1 MASKQEEDNKKLWY
15 HLVWLDKNME
25 NFDNQ
30 RKVKWLRE
38 IDPEIETFICAKE
51 CIDYIKK
58 ENDQKLTSRIILII
72 SGALSEKT
80 IPKIQDYP
88 CVFAIF
94 IFCTRSDA
102 YERLRY
108 QKLRAIHTNIDEL
121 MDNIE
126 MCINKLNET
135 TDFSIF
141 GCTHSTNPGKTI
153 FRIILSYF
161 FLISNSI
168 SIIRRSL
175 KSSMFDSKF
184 KGRFSKFS
192 LVSSNA

>member
-30 RKVKWLRE
+30 RKVKLLRE

-94 IFCTRSDA
+94 IFCAHSDA

-126 MCINKLNET
+126 MCINKFNET

-153 FRIILSYF
+153 FRIIFSYF
-161 FLISNSI
+161 F
-168 SIIRRSL
+168 
-175 KSSMFDSKF
+175 FDIK
-184 KGRFSKFS
+184 
-192 LVSSNA
+192 